1 MLLREHNLTTLKQ
14 YCIRGKYNQH
24 YFNNEKGCNSN
35 NKKICLGSRSEFAD
49 LYWMCFLEIFGKLV
63 QLLNQKIRSESNQ
76 QASTCVVSDPAN
88 ISMNALIS
96 RVLISKFAF
105 YVTVCIIAVIQLEL
119 H

>member
-1 MLLREHNLTTLKQ
+1 
-14 YCIRGKYNQH
+14 
-24 YFNNEKGCNSN
+24 
-35 NKKICLGSRSEFAD
+35 
-49 LYWMCFLEIFGKLV
+49 MCFLEIFGKLV